1 MEVEIM
7 ALLETVQSPV
17 HDLRLMMGKLQQFL
31 TLICYMSVTGYDG
44 KSRGFAF
51 CTFIEEDGCKKCK
64 EKLDG
69 YEFMG
74 KKMVVNISTPA
85 TRLFVGSIPKD
96 KTKEQFETEFKRIG
110 VDNVSILF
118 HRFLWFSWFNHSV
131 SSVMIASAIKCQN
144 LITVCNSDTSG
155 NR

>member
-1 MEVEIM
+1 MKFY
-7 ALLETVQSPV
+7 L
-17 HDLRLMMGKLQQFL
+17 
-31 TLICYMSVTGYDG
+31 GYDG

-51 CTFIEEDGCKKCK
+51 CTFIEPDGCTKCK

-96 KTKEQFETEFKRIG
+96 KTKEEFENEFKRIG

-118 HRFLWFSWFNHSV
+118 LFVYVVDEFMV
-131 SSVMIASAIKCQN
+131 S
-144 LITVCNSDTSG
+144 LFHDDG
-155 NR
+155 NDSTLGQK

>member
-1 MEVEIM
+1 MV
-7 ALLETVQSPV
+7 
-17 HDLRLMMGKLQQFL
+17 LMIVL
-31 TLICYMSVTGYDG
+31 GYDG

-51 CTFIEEDGCKKCK
+51 CTFIEDDGCKKCK

-96 KTKEQFETEFKRIG
+96 KTKEEFETEFRRIG

-118 HRFLWFSWFNHSV
+118 EIKIMVLPFHGVGNDSKHDQMSEFHYSWPQRH
-131 SSVMIASAIKCQN
+131 
-144 LITVCNSDTSG
+144 
-155 NR
+155 

>member
-1 MEVEIM
+1 MKNSLSDGNVI
-7 ALLETVQSPV
+7 LS
-17 HDLRLMMGKLQQFL
+17 
-31 TLICYMSVTGYDG
+31 GYDG

-96 KTKEQFETEFKRIG
+96 KTKEEFENEFKRIG
-110 VDNVSILF
+110 VNNVSVFFLF
-118 HRFLWFSWFNHSV
+118 HSSQGSTDFSRFYHSV
-131 SSVMIASAIKCQN
+131 TTVMIASAIKC
-144 LITVCNSDTSG
+144 
-155 NR
+155 

>member
-1 MEVEIM
+1 MNIII
-7 ALLETVQSPV
+7 A
-17 HDLRLMMGKLQQFL
+17 
-31 TLICYMSVTGYDG
+31 GYDG

-96 KTKEQFETEFKRIG
+96 KTKEEFENEFKRIG
-110 VDNVSILF
+110 VDNVSVFYFIQVRDPRTFQGLTIPW
-118 HRFLWFSWFNHSV
+118 R
-131 SSVMIASAIKCQN
+131 
-144 LITVCNSDTSG
+144 
-155 NR
+155 R

>member
-1 MEVEIM
+1 MEVELM

-17 HDLRLMMGKLQQFL
+17 HDLRLMMGKFIVRVFHVEVLSIVRNLQTFG
-31 TLICYMSVTGYDG
+31 INMIIPGYDG

-96 KTKEQFETEFKRIG
+96 KTKEEFETEFKRIG
-110 VDNVSILF
+110 VDNVSVFYFIQGLTIPW
-118 HRFLWFSWFNHSV
+118 R
-131 SSVMIASAIKCQN
+131 
-144 LITVCNSDTSG
+144 
-155 NR
+155 R

>member
-1 MEVEIM
+1 M

-17 HDLRLMMGKLQQFL
+17 HDLRLMMGKFIVRVFHVEVLSIVRNLQTFG
-31 TLICYMSVTGYDG
+31 INMIIPGYDG

-96 KTKEQFETEFKRIG
+96 KTKEEFEYRTLSFTQ
-110 VDNVSILF
+110 
-118 HRFLWFSWFNHSV
+118 NH
-131 SSVMIASAIKCQN
+131 
-144 LITVCNSDTSG
+144 
-155 NR
+155 

>member
-1 MEVEIM
+1 M
-7 ALLETVQSPV
+7 ALLETIQSPV
-17 HDLRLMMGKLQQFL
+17 HDLRLMMGKLQEFL
-31 TLICYMSVTGYDG
+31 NIILRSDYISVTGYDG

-118 HRFLWFSWFNHSV
+118 HSWFNHSV
-131 SSVMIASAIKCQN
+131 SSVMIASAIKCQD
-144 LITVCNSDTSG
+144 LITIGHSDTSG

>member
-1 MEVEIM
+1 MII
-7 ALLETVQSPV
+7 A
-17 HDLRLMMGKLQQFL
+17 
-31 TLICYMSVTGYDG
+31 GYDG

-96 KTKEQFETEFKRIG
+96 KTKEEFETEFKRIG
-110 VDNVSILF
+110 VDNVSVFYFIQVRDPWTFQGLTIPW
-118 HRFLWFSWFNHSV
+118 R
-131 SSVMIASAIKCQN
+131 
-144 LITVCNSDTSG
+144 
-155 NR
+155 R